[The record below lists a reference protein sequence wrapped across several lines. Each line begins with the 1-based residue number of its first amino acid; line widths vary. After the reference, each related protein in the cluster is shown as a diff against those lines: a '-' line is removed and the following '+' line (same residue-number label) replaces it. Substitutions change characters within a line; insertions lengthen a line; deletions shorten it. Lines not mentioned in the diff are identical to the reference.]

1 MSRKEL
7 VGTLEEAEKLCSE
20 AYMAYFRSQKL
31 SSVSDY
37 NGAIEAAQ
45 HCIEL
50 SVKALFKLVGLEYP
64 QKHDPSTKLEEVME
78 RLDGLEDYN
87 KVSIARAKWIS
98 KMWEWAHSTSIYGS
112 LNVPASKLFKERDV
126 KNAVEYASEM
136 HNCCNIIISW
146 VKNRQY
152 TQFEKVEIQTAIC
165 TLDAS
170 GNWQIELKLKNSG
183 SRASTLTNVFINDAE
198 VSEYGANAPTG
209 SAITTNLKDDPPSP
223 IESGDIGTVKV
234 WIGAN
239 YGKLSSGTTVN
250 IKIHSAGGMDYIKLV
265 QLV

>member
-7 VGTLEEAEKLCSE
+7 FGTLEEAENLCSE
-20 AYMAYFRSQKL
+20 AYKFYFRSQNL
-31 SSVSDY
+31 SVSDY

-50 SVKALFKLVGLEYP
+50 SVKALIKLVGLEYP
-64 QKHDPSTKLEEVME
+64 KKHDPSTQLEEVIK
-78 RLDGLEDYN
+78 RLNGLEDYD

-98 KMWEWAHSTSIYGS
+98 TMWEWAHSTTIYGS
-112 LNVPASKLFKERDV
+112 LNVPASKLFKEKDV
-126 KNAVEYASEM
+126 NNAIGYALEM
-136 HNCCNIIISW
+136 HNCCSIIISR
-146 VKNRQY
+146 VKNWQY
-152 TQFEKVEIQTAIC
+152 TKFEKVEIQTAIC

-183 SRASTLTNVFINDAE
+183 SKASTLTNVFINDAE
-198 VSEYGANAPTG
+198 VSEYGASAPTG
-209 SAITTNLKDDPPSP
+209 SAITTNLKDVPPFS

-239 YGKLSSGTTVN
+239 YRKLSSGTTVN
-250 IKIHSAGGMDYIKLV
+250 IKIHSAGGIDYIKLV